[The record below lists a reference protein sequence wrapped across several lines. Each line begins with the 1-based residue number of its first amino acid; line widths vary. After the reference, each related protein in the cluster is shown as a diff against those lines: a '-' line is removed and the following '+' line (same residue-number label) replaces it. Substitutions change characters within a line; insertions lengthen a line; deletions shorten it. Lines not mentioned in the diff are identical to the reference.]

1 MKKYIAVWMFALLAT
16 LGAKGHPGGHYTTA
30 DISSLHHW
38 AINSESGPLV
48 GNFMMFRKNVV
59 FVEGVAGKIWQ
70 LPYSAITGNDKAYVD
85 AIINKIKN
93 INGVDTQGQVIYKKN
108 TPFNFFQLFLFFLFV
123 SFSLFFFKKGIT
135 AKKQQQSIIPR
146 VTFSLMVVF
155 FLLVALVACKK
166 SKVDPSPVQ
175 PPSGNGIPKTTT
187 SFIDSAFEPYKPLVG
202 TSWDTTYFHVSSTG
216 FPYSNI
222 DMNMMVGIT
231 SWQQQVPI
239 PQSYTGANS
248 WSIPLQP
255 VYATIPLSTRTNLM
269 KGAVAIAVNGI
280 PIFNALNNRGEDSY
294 AIGELDQ
301 WGGHC
306 GRADDYHYHA
316 APLHLSG
323 TSGLLPIAFA
333 LDGFPVYGSLEPNG
347 STMTSLDTCH
357 GHVGTNGVYHY
368 HGTTT
373 YPYVVGAMRGQVALD
388 PATTAPE
395 NQILPQAFA
404 SPVRPATTP
413 LRNAHIT
420 AFTHPSLNHYLL
432 TYQITNKYGYVEYSW
447 DANNL
452 YTYTLTDTAG
462 VSVTN
467 TYQRR

>member
-1 MKKYIAVWMFALLAT
+1 MKKYFAALLLSFLAT
-16 LGAKGHPGGHYTTA
+16 TMLMAHPGGHYKAA
-30 DISSLHHW
+30 DLPTMHRWH
-38 AINSESGPLV
+38 INDDKGAV
-48 GNFMMFRKNVV
+48 IGNFMMARKNLI

-70 LPYSAITGNDKAYVD
+70 IPYAALNGSDKEYVD
-85 AIINKIKN
+85 AEIKKISK
-93 INGVDTQGQVIYKKN
+93 INGYDLDDDTVYKKSN
-108 TPFNFFQLFLFFLFV
+108 PINYFQLLLFFICIAV
-123 SFSLFFFKKGIT
+123 SAYFFKKGIA
-135 AKKQQQSIIPR
+135 AKKNQRALLPR
-146 VTFSLMVVF
+146 LSFSAVAVCFLF
-155 FLLVALVACKK
+155 FALGACKK
-166 SKVDPSPVQ
+166 TKVNPTPSTPT
-175 PPSGNGIPKTTT
+175 GNGIPKTTT

-216 FPYSNI
+216 FPYSTIN
-222 DMNMMVGIT
+222 MNMMVGIT

-239 PQSYTGANS
+239 PQFYTGTNS

-255 VYATIPLSTRTNLM
+255 VYATTPLSTRTNFM

-323 TSGLLPIAFA
+323 TSGLMPIAFA
-333 LDGFPVYGSLEPNG
+333 LDGFPVYGSKEPNG
-347 STMTSLDTCH
+347 ANMTSLDTCH

-373 YPYVVGAMRGQVALD
+373 YPYVVGAMRGQVTLD
-388 PATTAPE
+388 PTTPAPE

-404 SPVRPATTP
+404 APVRPATTP
-413 LRNAHIT
+413 LRNASIT
-420 AFTHPSLNHYLL
+420 AFTSPSANHYLL
-432 TYQITNKYGYVEYSW
+432 TYKIANKYGYVAYSW

-467 TYQRR
+467 TYQRH